1 MPCLAAAHG
10 AVRIWYAA
18 DEFALLAGA
27 GDCANRARSNA
38 VLTSSVE
45 RGLAQ
50 LGMSGQTEIIVRGQ
64 IDYTL
69 AIEGADRRLLVIEHA
84 QLEMGTL
91 GLKFVEL
98 IG

>member
-1 MPCLAAAHG
+1 
-10 AVRIWYAA
+10 
-18 DEFALLAGA
+18 
-27 GDCANRARSNA
+27 
-38 VLTSSVE
+38 
-45 RGLAQ
+45 
-50 LGMSGQTEIIVRGQ
+50 MSREPEIIVRSQ
-64 IDYTL
+64 VDYTL